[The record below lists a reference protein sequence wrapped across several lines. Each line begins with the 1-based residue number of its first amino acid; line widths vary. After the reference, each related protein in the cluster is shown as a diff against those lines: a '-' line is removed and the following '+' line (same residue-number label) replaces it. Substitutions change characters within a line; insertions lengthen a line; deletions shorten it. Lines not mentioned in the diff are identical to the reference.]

1 MPKQIKTEDLIN
13 GVVKMKIE
21 NGASNKTIL
30 DFLQKDMGYGLTY
43 SYEIIKKARVKIQ
56 QIWDKNAE
64 AHLEEAKGQ
73 LEEMLEGALSD
84 KNIKLALQIRQEI
97 NKLMGLYAAEK
108 IEVSG
113 LDSIKIEIVNP
124 IEKKEDKNENKGD

>member
-1 MPKQIKTEDLIN
+1 MPKQIKTLDLIN
-13 GVVKMKIE
+13 AVVKMKIE
-21 NGASNKTIL
+21 KGASNKTIL
-30 DFLQKDMGYGLTY
+30 DFLQNDMGYGVTY
-43 SYEIIKKARVKIQ
+43 SYDIIKAARVKIQ
-56 QIWDKNAE
+56 EIWDKNAE

-73 LEEMLEGALSD
+73 LEEMLESALRC
-84 KNIKLALQIRQEI
+84 KNVKLALQIRQEI

-124 IEKKEDKNENKGD
+124 IEKKEDKNGTKGD

>member
-21 NGASNKTIL
+21 KGASNKTIL
-30 DFLQKDMGYGLTY
+30 DFLQNDIGYGLTY
-43 SYEIIKKARVKIQ
+43 SYEIMKKARVKIQ
-56 QIWDKNAE
+56 EIWDKNTE

-73 LEEMLEGALSD
+73 LEEMLESALRN
-84 KNIKLALQIRQEI
+84 KNVKLALSIRQEI

-113 LDSIKIEIVNP
+113 LKDITINIVNP
-124 IEKKEDKNENKGD
+124 IEKKEDKNETESD